1 MELEGPRHGRVR
13 IIWNTLKGI
22 KRPPLVCGYGLECG
36 RIVAKDKEEM
46 GGGVNSRVFFPFV
59 SLPLAL
65 GIGFFHLQPASW
77 APPAAL
83 SPPSHLISQEAIGF
97 LS

>member
-46 GGGVNSRVFFPFV
+46 GGG
-59 SLPLAL
+59 
-65 GIGFFHLQPASW
+65 
-77 APPAAL
+77 
-83 SPPSHLISQEAIGF
+83 
-97 LS
+97 

>member
-36 RIVAKDKEEM
+36 RIVAKDKEEI
-46 GGGVNSRVFFPFV
+46 GGR
-59 SLPLAL
+59 
-65 GIGFFHLQPASW
+65 
-77 APPAAL
+77 
-83 SPPSHLISQEAIGF
+83 
-97 LS
+97 